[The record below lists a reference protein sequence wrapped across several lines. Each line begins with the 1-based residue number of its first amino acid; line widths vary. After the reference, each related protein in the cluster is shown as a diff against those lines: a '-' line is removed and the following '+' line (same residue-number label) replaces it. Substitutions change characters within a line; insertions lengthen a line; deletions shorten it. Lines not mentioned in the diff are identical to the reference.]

1 MLVGKASQLTLLMQE
16 DSSFV
21 ECNEGRRASIM
32 DVYRKYK
39 LMNENADKG
48 SEGFTNVDMI
58 EDFVTAYTKLAMG
71 SHDIVKGSCSYH
83 ELAGFINAS
92 FSDNDQI

>member
-1 MLVGKASQLTLLMQE
+1 MQE